1 MNLKLLYQFSENTLS
16 LLTLKAIELGLTIG
30 LIPYLI
36 LKVGFHNYGVYVF
49 AMSLM
54 LFFVNILSYG
64 FDLSTVREISKNK
77 NDIAKVSKLFSEVIA
92 VKLVLFLG
100 VSFVLLLLAFFVP
113 TFWKYKTLYF
123 FSYLLLINEL
133 LSLRWFFLGI
143 EKTKFT
149 AIISLIGALI
159 YVLLVI
165 YFVRKPTDYLLIPL
179 LEFLGIFP
187 IAFIAFIWVLKSFKI
202 RIQLISLKE
211 IVQYLRFNFSSFVN
225 LLLPSTYAITLV
237 FMVGVLG
244 VPQQVSMIQLG
255 VKISNAFSTLNTIL
269 TSVFFPIVN
278 RKKTIL
284 IISRTVLLTVG
295 FVLTG
300 VMYFSAPFLVSNWIS
315 FSSQLVLENTIAIVK
330 ILSPVP
336 FLMAVISSF
345 GLNGLLVNYQDKLY
359 SKITLIASVS
369 MLLFSSLFIPAFY
382 VVGGALAFL
391 AGRLIHALGSYY
403 FFKTNVSSVV
413 NL

>member
-1 MNLKLLYQFSENTLS
+1 MNLKQLYPFFENTFS

-36 LKVGFHNYGVYVF
+36 LKVGFHNYGIYVF

-64 FDLSTVREISKNK
+64 FDLSTVREIAKHK
-77 NDIAKVSKLFSEVIA
+77 NDSVKVSQLFSEVLS

-100 VSFVLLLLAFFVP
+100 VSLVLLLLAFFVP
-113 TFWKYKTLYF
+113 TFWKNKTLYF

-143 EKTKFT
+143 EKTKIT
-149 AIISLIGALI
+149 AIISLIGTLM
-159 YVLLVI
+159 YVLLVL
-165 YFVRKPTDYLLIPL
+165 YFVRKPIDYLLIPL

-187 IAFIAFIWVLKSFKI
+187 IAFIALIWVLKSFKI

-211 IVQYLRFNFSSFVN
+211 IIQYLRFNFSSFVN

-284 IISRTVLLTVG
+284 IISRVALLTVG

-315 FSSQLVLENTIAIVK
+315 FSSQLILENTIVIVK

-336 FLMAVISSF
+336 FLMAIISSF

-359 SKITLIASVS
+359 SKIILTASVS
-369 MLLFSSLFIPAFY
+369 MLLFSGLFIPAFY
-382 VVGGALAFL
+382 VVGGAIAFL
-391 AGRLIHALGSYY
+391 LGRFVHALLSY
-403 FFKTNVSSVV
+403 FSFKKLVQWD
-413 NL
+413 